1 MVFATNN
8 SEYLRMI
15 KQYLVMHF
23 AQVGVI
29 WLKSIKPIHRDEG
42 DTGDISKTKA

>member
-1 MVFATNN
+1 M
-8 SEYLRMI
+8 
-15 KQYLVMHF
+15 VMHF
-23 AQVGVI
+23 AHVGVI